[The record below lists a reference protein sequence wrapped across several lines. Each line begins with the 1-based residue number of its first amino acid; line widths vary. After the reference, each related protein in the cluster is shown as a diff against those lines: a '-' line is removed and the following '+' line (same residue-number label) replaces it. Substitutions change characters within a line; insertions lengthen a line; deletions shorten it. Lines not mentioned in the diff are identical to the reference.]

1 MRNYLRALRVI
12 TAIVLVTTLIGCGAS
27 ESTSGPS
34 GSITSPSESITGP
47 SVSREAVA
55 DQMPEIDA
63 STVKPSATYTIG
75 FSSLRENR
83 APFTTHLESGFRISV
98 VSADWIALTTYG
110 NPLPFIEFYGLAGST
125 TTGELRVTADGAPF
139 WLNSID
145 FYSSTTKIPYVIEGS
160 LNSKQMFA
168 VSDVIG
174 NTFGAFARRSNSK
187 ADVPVQ
193 EIRVRLSNPSAPCCG
208 NPMGVD
214 NIIVSR

>member
-1 MRNYLRALRVI
+1 MRHYLRALLVLFVV
-12 TAIVLVTTLIGCGAS
+12 VLVTALIGCGAS
-27 ESTSGPS
+27 ESITGPS
-34 GSITSPSESITGP
+34 GSITSPSESSTGP
-47 SVSREAVA
+47 SVSHEAVA

-63 STVKPSATYTIG
+63 STAKPSATYTIG

-83 APFTTHLESGFRISV
+83 VPVTTYAESGFRISV
-98 VSADWIALTTYG
+98 VSAEWIALTTYG
-110 NPLPFIEFYGLAGST
+110 NPQPFIEFFGPAGVT
-125 TTGELRVTADGAPF
+125 ATGELRVTADGAPF
-139 WLNSID
+139 WLNAID

-174 NTFGAFARRSNSK
+174 NTFGAFARRSNPK

-193 EIRVRLSNPSAPCCG
+193 EIRIRLSNPSAPCCG

-214 NIIVSR
+214 NIVVSR

>member
-1 MRNYLRALRVI
+1 
-12 TAIVLVTTLIGCGAS
+12 
-27 ESTSGPS
+27 
-34 GSITSPSESITGP
+34 
-47 SVSREAVA
+47 
-55 DQMPEIDA
+55 MPWIDP

-83 APFTTHLESGFRISV
+83 APFTTHLESSFSVYV

-110 NPLPFIEFYGLAGST
+110 NPQPFIEFYGPAGVT
-125 TTGELRVTADGAPF
+125 TTGEIRVNAGGAPF

-145 FYSSTTKIPYVIEGS
+145 FYSSTTKIPYVIEGF
-160 LNSKQMFA
+160 LNGEQTFA

-174 NTFGAFARRSNSK
+174 NTFGAFARRSNPK

-193 EIRVRLSNPSAPCCG
+193 EIRIRLSNPSAPCCS

-214 NIIVSR
+214 NIMVSR